1 MDPSTLNPVAIFL
14 AKKGGG
20 GDRVL
25 FRYPYSVPNH
35 KRNIEVRKESATDKT
50 ASTVNSRRR
59 RNPYALSHRMLTE
72 DPFNQNRYAKLK
84 AIRVPLNIDIILL
97 I

>member
-25 FRYPYSVPNH
+25 FRYPYSVPNV
-35 KRNIEVRKESATDKT
+35 KRNIIDGRKESATDKGL
-50 ASTVNSRRR
+50 SMVNPRRR

-72 DPFNQNRYAKLK
+72 DLFNQNR
-84 AIRVPLNIDIILL
+84 
-97 I
+97 

>member
-25 FRYPYSVPNH
+25 FRYPYSIPNH
-35 KRNIEVRKESATDKT
+35 KRSILETRKESSTDKLVQND
-50 ASTVNSRRR
+50 SSVNTKRR

-72 DPFNQNRYAKLK
+72 DPFNQNR
-84 AIRVPLNIDIILL
+84 
-97 I
+97 

>member
-25 FRYPYSVPNH
+25 FRYPYSVPNV
-35 KRNIEVRKESATDKT
+35 KRSIIDGRKESATDKGLT
-50 ASTVNSRRR
+50 TVNPRRR
-59 RNPYALSHRMLTE
+59 RNPYALSQRMITE
-72 DPFNQNRYAKLK
+72 DPFNQNR
-84 AIRVPLNIDIILL
+84 
-97 I
+97 

>member
-25 FRYPYSVPNH
+25 FRYPYSVPNV
-35 KRNIEVRKESATDKT
+35 KRNMEARKESATDKT
-50 ASTVNSRRR
+50 ASIVNTRRR

-72 DPFNQNRYAKLK
+72 DPFNQNR
-84 AIRVPLNIDIILL
+84 
-97 I
+97 

>member
-25 FRYPYSVPNH
+25 FRYPYSVPNV
-35 KRNIEVRKESATDKT
+35 KRNIIDGRKESATDKGLT
-50 ASTVNSRRR
+50 IVNPRRR

-72 DPFNQNRYAKLK
+72 DPFNQTR
-84 AIRVPLNIDIILL
+84 
-97 I
+97 

>member
-1 MDPSTLNPVAIFL
+1 MDPTTLNPVAIFL

-25 FRYPYSVPNH
+25 FRYPYSMPKY
-35 KRNIEVRKESATDKT
+35 KRSIIEGRKDSATDKVVRNDSRLNT
-50 ASTVNSRRR
+50 RRR

-72 DPFNQNRYAKLK
+72 DPFNQNR
-84 AIRVPLNIDIILL
+84 
-97 I
+97 